1 MRSWHTPFSV
11 KILYVNVQSLYVKVK
26 HASQADGAGFG
37 RPLIGALLR
46 FPREVVVQRML
57 EALNEHGY
65 DLTPTELA
73 VMMYPGPQGQR
84 PSELAR
90 AGAMSRQSMN
100 YLLSGLEGRGYLRR
114 ADGDQGLARVIHLT
128 ERGRA
133 AGKLMRKTV
142 EQIEREWIEFLG
154 KDRFDALSE
163 TLLDLS
169 RWLGELP

>member
-1 MRSWHTPFSV
+1 MYKAFTSKSSPRRKPTEP
-11 KILYVNVQSLYVKVK
+11 
-26 HASQADGAGFG
+26 GFG

-133 AGKLMRKTV
+133 AGRLMRKTV
-142 EQIEREWIEFLG
+142 EQIEREWIEFLD

-169 RWLGELP
+169 RWLGKLP

>member
-1 MRSWHTPFSV
+1 MYKTFTSKSSTRSQEP
-11 KILYVNVQSLYVKVK
+11 
-26 HASQADGAGFG
+26 GFG

-65 DLTPTELA
+65 DLTPPELA
-73 VMMYPGPQGQR
+73 VMTYPGPDGKR

-90 AGAMSRQSMN
+90 ACATSRQSMN
-100 YLLSGLEGRGYLRR
+100 YLLSGLEARGYLRR
-114 ADGDQGLARVIHLT
+114 ADGDQGLARVVQLT

-142 EQIEREWIEFLG
+142 EQIEREWREFLG
-154 KDRFDALSE
+154 KDRFAVLSE

-169 RWLGELP
+169 RWLGKVP

>member
-1 MRSWHTPFSV
+1 MYKDFTSRSSPSSPRR
-11 KILYVNVQSLYVKVK
+11 KS
-26 HASQADGAGFG
+26 SQPGPG

-65 DLTPTELA
+65 DLTSTELA
-73 VMMYPGPQGQR
+73 VMMYPGPEGQR

-90 AGAMSRQSMN
+90 ASAMSRQSMN
-100 YLLSGLEGRGYLRR
+100 YLLSGLETRGYLSR
-114 ADGDQGLARVIHLT
+114 ADGDQGLARVIQLT

-142 EQIEREWIEFLG
+142 EQVEREWIAFLG
-154 KDRFDALSE
+154 KERFESLSE

-169 RWLGELP
+169 RWLGKVP